1 MEISTYLR
9 TRLVPFERL
18 LHCPAPSATRKAQS
32 VHVPGEQVAK
42 SVLLRGGNGDALAV
56 LPATHRID
64 LELLAP
70 ILGTTE
76 LRLATEEELSL
87 VFHDCERGALPPF
100 GRLYGLPTIVDAS
113 LAAWTHIVV
122 EGNVRHEALRLRFLD
137 FEAVEQP
144 LQARFATPI
153 CPPRRREQQVR

>member
-9 TRLVPFERL
+9 TRLVSFERF
-18 LHCPAPSATRKAQS
+18 LHSPASSATRKARAI
-32 VHVPGEQVAK
+32 HVPGGQVAK
-42 SVLLRGGNGDALAV
+42 SVLLRGGNSDVLAV

-64 LELLAP
+64 PGQLALIP
-70 ILGTTE
+70 GMAE
-76 LRLATEEELSL
+76 LRLATEAELSQ

-113 LAAWTHIVV
+113 LASLTHIVV
-122 EGNVRHEALRLRFLD
+122 EGNARHESLRLRFRD

-144 LQARFATPI
+144 LQCRFALPI
-153 CPPRRREQQVR
+153 CPRRPREHQVS